1 MIKNEHKIN
10 DSLSTEIRK
19 ANETRGLW
27 YYELVK
33 SAGKYGLDEEAYA
46 RSAIRK
52 WALSRYRQRA

>member
-1 MIKNEHKIN
+1 MIKNEHMIN
-10 DSLSTEIRK
+10 DFLSSEIRK

-33 SAGKYGLDEEAYA
+33 SAGQYGLDEEKFA

-52 WALSRYRQRA
+52 LGNLYRGL